1 MFGLRAFGK
10 LRHGLAREV
19 LLAVALVSPCQEIQR
34 FGAGARR
41 LRLEQRDRL
50 SALVDADLE
59 LREQRPAA
67 RVSGLKLDDLP
78 SVFEGARVIISVG
91 VNRGAKV
98 ESRRR
103 ARRLFEREVELPERP
118 IHLPSCLVNRGQV
131 NTSSRLSGVQEQRL
145 LKALRGFLV
154 ALG

>member
-19 LLAVALVSPCQEIQR
+19 LLAVAFVSPGQEIQR

-103 ARRLFEREVELPERP
+103 ARRLFDRELELPERLV
-118 IHLPSCLVNRGQV
+118 HLSSCLVDRGQV
-131 NTSSRLSGVQEQRL
+131 NTIGRVRGAQAQRL
-145 LKALRGFLV
+145 PKALQGVSV
-154 ALG
+154 AL